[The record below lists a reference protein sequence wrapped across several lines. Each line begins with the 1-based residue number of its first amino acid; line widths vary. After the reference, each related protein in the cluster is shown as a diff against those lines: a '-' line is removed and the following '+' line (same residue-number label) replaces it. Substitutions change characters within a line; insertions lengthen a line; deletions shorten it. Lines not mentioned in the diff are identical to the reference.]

1 MSLVKTGVGAGGS
14 HSKYAGPQPH
24 SGSFPF
30 LMACCVLCD
39 VVCRI
44 VIVLRNR
51 IYVYSFPDNPRKLFE
66 FDTRDNPK
74 GKRTQISR
82 CKDIGL
88 WKRPKGGDERRD
100 IYSDAGGETL
110 CKRCSP
116 FSLTPRD
123 NIKQSV
129 RTWASVSASPGPLM
143 ISWQLLRAFSDHG
156 EWSLM
161 QAHPC
166 GVAMGNLSQRVK
178 VWPLLVQLY
187 LF

>member
-1 MSLVKTGVGAGGS
+1 M
-14 HSKYAGPQPH
+14 
-24 SGSFPF
+24 
-30 LMACCVLCD
+30 
-39 VVCRI
+39 
-44 VIVLRNR
+44 LRNR

-74 GKRTQISR
+74 GERTQISR
-82 CKDIGL
+82 CKDMEP
-88 WKRPKGGDERRD
+88 WKRPKGGNERRD
-100 IYSDAGGETL
+100 IYSDAGGEAL

-116 FSLTPRD
+116 FSPIVSLPLVLPPRD
-123 NIKQSV
+123 NIKYSV

-161 QAHPC
+161 QGYPC
-166 GVAMGNLSQRVK
+166 GVAMGDRSQRVK